1 MREEGNRG
9 LYLPEY
15 ERDACG
21 IGMIAQL
28 NSNKSFGLVS
38 DALTMLER
46 MEHRGATGFD
56 KDSGDGAGIL
66 THIPHDLFSKY
77 AQHNQLTLPK
87 PGKYAV
93 GFIFLPKEEK
103 YQTTIHSI
111 IDSCLTESDFKK
123 LFVRDVPVS
132 SEILGADA
140 CGTEPKMIQLF
151 CCPNNDQLERKQFEN
166 VLYVLRVQITRKVV
180 KMYPELKEI
189 FYFSSFSSQTI
200 IYKGQLSAI
209 QVRKYYHDLNQP
221 EFTSALAIVHSRF
234 STNTIP
240 KWKLAQPFRCIAHN
254 GEINTI
260 KGNVNWWAARENSLE
275 SKIYN
280 NEQLKTIIPVCS
292 PTLSDSG
299 NFDAVLEF
307 LFRNGLSMPHAL
319 MMMVPEAYQNDSHI
333 SDEKREFY
341 RYHDALMEPWDGPA
355 SICFTDGV
363 VLGATVDRNGLRP
376 SRYCLTKDNLLILAS
391 ETGLI
396 DQGQDNIL
404 YKGTLSPGKILIA
417 DLDKSEIIGDEQLK
431 SIICSRFPYKKWN
444 QSHKLVLKSEKNDH
458 YSKISEKLSL
468 SQLQTAMG
476 FCNEDIQMILN
487 TMSVSGQE
495 PTSSMGSDIP
505 LAVLSHQP
513 QPVFNYMKQEFAQ
526 VTNPPID
533 PLRENFYMSL
543 KCFLGSSVDVLHLN
557 EQNAKQIELDSP
569 VLDYSVY
576 QQICQLTDPDFKVF
590 RLETVFDVSNPKNLR
605 LSIDELNKSAT
616 EAIQNGFK
624 IIILDNTPI
633 DENKTA
639 IPSLLMAGAL
649 HQHLLSCGIRKS
661 ASIVMCAGDVIE
673 SHHVACLMSYGAD
686 AVFPAIA
693 IQTLANQENF
703 KSEYRYISALNKGLL
718 KVMSKLGISTING
731 YKGAQTFEALGLHE
745 EVTKVCF
752 TGTPSR
758 ISGMTFE
765 MLALEAIQKH
775 QKAFSTEDES
785 LENSGRY
792 RWIKNGE
799 YHLFSPTSVHL
810 LQHSTK
816 TNDYEVFKKYTAEVN
831 NQSEKACTIRSLFE
845 FRPQISIPLE
855 EVEPV
860 KEIFKRFA
868 TGAMSFGSISEE
880 AHTTLAKAMNIIG
893 GKSNSGEGGEDSKR
907 YSIQANGDNLRS
919 AIKQV
924 ASGRFGVT
932 IEYLSNADE
941 IQIKMAQGAKPGEGG
956 QLPGHKVNETIA
968 RLRHS
973 TPGIDLISPPPHH
986 DIYSIEDLAQLIY
999 DLKNANPKARISVKL
1014 VSKAGVGIIASGV
1027 AKAKADHILISGF
1040 DGGTGASPLSSIMH
1054 AGIPW
1059 EIGLSETHQ
1068 TLMKNKLR
1076 DRVTIQT
1083 DGQVRTGKD
1092 IVIATLL
1099 GAEEWGIATAALVVS
1114 GCVLM
1119 RKCHLNTCPVGIAT
1133 QDDILR
1139 AKFNGKVE
1147 HLVNYFTFLATEVRE
1162 IMASLGFRT
1171 IDEMVGRTDC
1181 LTYSLEGKHWK
1192 YKNLDLSPILFK
1204 PENKAQ
1210 ITAHQSKP
1218 QDHELEA
1225 VLDQKLISF
1234 VDNGSK
1240 SSQFFEI
1247 CNTDRSTG
1255 TMLSGYLSKK
1265 YGSSLPLNK
1274 SMTLNFKGSA
1284 GQSFGAFGIQG
1295 LTLMLEGEA
1304 NDYVGKGLSGATIS
1318 IRPFKDFN
1326 EHASEQVIAGNV
1338 ILYGATSGNL
1348 YINGKAGNRFG
1359 VRNSGAHAVVEGVG
1373 DNACEYM
1380 TGGKVVVLGSVG
1392 KNVAAGMSGGI
1403 LYVYDPHD
1411 HVENSI
1417 NFEIVIIDQ
1426 INAEDFQNI
1435 KEMVDA
1441 HFSYTGSPLGL
1452 EILTHWSKQK
1462 KYFKKIIAP
1471 QYKAVIEKTNQDIP
1485 KSSKSSF
1492 IKV

>member
-1 MREEGNRG
+1 MSDEGNQG

-28 NSNKSFGLVS
+28 HSTQTFELVS
-38 DALTMLER
+38 KGLTMLER

-66 THIPHDLFSKY
+66 THIPDVLFRKY
-77 AQHNQLTLPK
+77 AQDNQCVLPEA
-87 PGKYAV
+87 GKYAV
-93 GFIFLPKEEK
+93 GFMYLPKDENYYKSIFE
-103 YQTTIHSI
+103 I
-111 IDSCLTESDFKK
+111 IDSSLNKYEFHK
-123 LFVRDVPVS
+123 LFYRDVPVVS
-132 SEILGADA
+132 DILGADA
-140 CGTEPKMIQLF
+140 RFSEPKMLQLF
-151 CCPNNDQLERKQFEN
+151 CTPKDASKDRKNIEN
-166 VLYVLRVQITRKVV
+166 QLYVLRLDITRKVV
-180 KMYPELKEI
+180 SVFPELKEV
-189 FYFSSFSSQTI
+189 FYFASFSSQTI
-200 IYKGQLSAI
+200 IYKGQLSAT
-209 QVRKYYHDLNQP
+209 QVRTYYPDLNQP
-221 EFTSALAIVHSRF
+221 EYKSALAIVHSRF
-234 STNTIP
+234 STNTTP

-260 KGNVNWWAARENSLE
+260 KGNVNWWQAREQQIKSSVYTE
-275 SKIYN
+275 
-280 NEQLKTIIPVCS
+280 EQLQTLIPVCS

-319 MMMVPEAYQNDSHI
+319 MMMIPEAYQNDPHI
-333 SDEKREFY
+333 SDAKREFY

-376 SRYCLTKDNLLILAS
+376 SRYCVTKDDMLVLAS

-396 DQGQDNIL
+396 DFNQNDIK

-417 DLDKSEIIGDEQLK
+417 DLDTGEIIGDEQLK
-431 SIICSRFPYKKWN
+431 AIICNRFPYPKWN
-444 QSHKLVLKSEKNDH
+444 ASEKLVMQSTHTKN
-458 YSKISEKLSL
+458 YPKPNPYLSL
-468 SQLQTAMG
+468 SQVQTAMG
-476 FCNEDIQMILN
+476 FCKEDIQMIIS
-487 TMSVSGQE
+487 TMTKSGQE
-495 PTSSMGSDIP
+495 PISSMGSDIP

-513 QPVFNYMKQEFAQ
+513 QSVFNYMKQEFAQ

-543 KCFLGSSVDVLHLN
+543 KCFLGGSKDILHFN
-557 EQNAKQIELDSP
+557 AWNAKQIELESP
-569 VLDYSVY
+569 ILDASVY
-576 QQICQLTDPDFKVF
+576 AQIYNLKDEGYHIVQLHTIFEVSDPNH
-590 RLETVFDVSNPKNLR
+590 LQ
-605 LSIDELNKSAT
+605 I
-616 EAIQNGFK
+616 AIQKFNKLAEQAIKNGCR
-624 IIILDNTPI
+624 IIILDNTGI
-633 DENKTA
+633 SASNAA

-649 HQHLLSCGIRKS
+649 HQHLLQTGHRKS
-661 ASIVMCAGDVIE
+661 ASIVVCAGDVIE

-686 AVFPAIA
+686 AVFPAVA
-693 IQTLANQENF
+693 IQTLAHEENF
-703 KSEYRYISALNKGLL
+703 TSEYKYIAALNKGLL

-745 EVTKVCF
+745 EVTQHCF
-752 TGTPSR
+752 KGTPSR

-765 MLALEAIQKH
+765 MLAIEAIQKH
-775 QKAFSTEDES
+775 QKAFSS
-785 LENSGRY
+785 VGIPENSGRY
-792 RWIKNGE
+792 RWTQQGE
-799 YHLFSPTSVHL
+799 YHLFSPISIHL

-816 TNDYEVFKKYTAEVN
+816 TNDYDIFKKYTAEIN
-831 NQSEKACTIRSLFE
+831 NQSVRACTIRSLFD
-845 FRPQISIPLE
+845 FLPQKSISID
-855 EVEPV
+855 EVEPI
-860 KEIFKRFA
+860 EQIFRRFA
-868 TGAMSFGSISEE
+868 TGAMSYGSISEE

-907 YSIQANGDNLRS
+907 NAIQPNGDNLRS

-968 RLRHS
+968 KLRHS

-1014 VSKAGVGIIASGV
+1014 VAKAGVGIIASGV

-1068 TLMKNKLR
+1068 TLLKNKLR
-1076 DRVTIQT
+1076 DRVTLQT
-1083 DGQVRTGKD
+1083 DGQIRSGKD

-1114 GCVLM
+1114 GCILM

-1147 HLVNYFTFLATEVRE
+1147 HLINYFTFLATEVRE
-1162 IMASLGFRT
+1162 IMAQLGCRT
-1171 IDEMVGRTDC
+1171 IDEMVGRTDM
-1181 LTYSLEGKHWK
+1181 LTYNLEGKHWK
-1192 YKNLDLSPILFK
+1192 YQNLDLSPILYR
-1204 PENKAQ
+1204 PENKGG
-1210 ITAHQSKP
+1210 ITAFQSKT
-1218 QDHELEA
+1218 QQHELDN
-1225 VLDQKLISF
+1225 VLDRKLITHF
-1234 VDNGSK
+1234 ENGGK
-1240 SSQFFEI
+1240 PATIFDI
-1247 CNTDRSTG
+1247 TNTDRSTG
-1255 TMLSGYLSKK
+1255 TMLSGHLSQKF
-1265 YGSSLPLNK
+1265 GASLPESK
-1274 SMTLNFKGSA
+1274 AMTLKFKGSA
-1284 GQSFGAFGIQG
+1284 GQSFGAFGIRG
-1295 LTLMLEGEA
+1295 LHLMLEGEA

-1318 IRPFKDFN
+1318 IRPFKN
-1326 EHASEQVIAGNV
+1326 YGQEASEQVIAGNV
-1338 ILYGATSGNL
+1338 ILYGATSGHL
-1348 YINGKAGNRFG
+1348 YINGRVGNRFA
-1359 VRNSGAHAVVEGVG
+1359 VRNSGAHAVVEGAG
-1373 DNACEYM
+1373 DHACEYM
-1380 TGGKVVVLGSVG
+1380 TGGIVVVLGSMG

-1403 LYVYDPHD
+1403 LYVYDPKD
-1411 HVENSI
+1411 TIDACI
-1417 NFEIVIIDQ
+1417 NYEIVIQDQ
-1426 INAEDFQNI
+1426 MLSEDQENVKKMI
-1435 KEMVDA
+1435 EA
-1441 HFSYTGSPLGL
+1441 HFGFTGSPLAL
-1452 EILTHWSKQK
+1452 EILTDWNQQK
-1462 KYFKKIIAP
+1462 KWFKKIIAP
-1471 QYKAVIEKTNQDIP
+1471 QYQAILEKSKENKVV
-1485 KSSKSSF
+1485 KSKTSY